1 MRFKAWLAAGKLTLL
16 SRSSTTSRT
25 TDGEYLSWARV
36 FFHGGSGSVAP
47 ASLNRRYAIA
57 HRALSWNR
65 GGVSLL
71 LAEVGRFPLEK
82 ARLFGV
88 LPAAAYW
95 QSACQLCFVALPI
108 GQSLKNRGKPKPQ
121 FLHIQLLRLLPGSSG
136 SSDSAHRLIG
146 KILIDVLFAF
156 PKCE

>member
-1 MRFKAWLAAGKLTLL
+1 MRFSAWLAAGKLTLL

-57 HRALSWNR
+57 HRILSWNQ
-65 GGVSLL
+65 GA
-71 LAEVGRFPLEK
+71 LAFFLQKSVDFPLEK
-82 ARLFGV
+82 ARFFGV

-95 QSACQLCFVALPI
+95 QSACQRSFVALPHQAI
-108 GQSLKNRGKPKPQ
+108 SEKSRQSETAIPAYPIPSFATGFFRIQRFRPQ
-121 FLHIQLLRLLPGSSG
+121 TNQEDSDRCLVRLP
-136 SSDSAHRLIG
+136 
-146 KILIDVLFAF
+146 
-156 PKCE
+156 EM

>member
-1 MRFKAWLAAGKLTLL
+1 MRFSAWLAAGKLTLL

-36 FFHGGSGSVAP
+36 FFHGGSGSAAP

-57 HRALSWNR
+57 HRILSWNQ
-65 GGVSLL
+65 GALDFFLQKSVD
-71 LAEVGRFPLEK
+71 FPLEK

-95 QSACQLCFVALPI
+95 QSACQRSFVALPI
-108 GQSLKNRGKPKPQ
+108 RQSLKNQGNPKPQ
-121 FLHIQLLRLLPGSSG
+121 FLHIQFPRLLPGSLG
-136 SSDSAHRLIG
+136 SNDSAHRLIR